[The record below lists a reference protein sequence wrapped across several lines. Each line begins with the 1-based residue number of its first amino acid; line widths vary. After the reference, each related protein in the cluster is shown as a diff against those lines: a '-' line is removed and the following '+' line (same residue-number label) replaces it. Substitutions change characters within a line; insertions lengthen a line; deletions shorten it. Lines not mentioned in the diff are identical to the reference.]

1 MKIDIRHA
9 DQRHI
14 ADCINIL
21 QNSEIGTIY
30 FANYEKAFDLL
41 STALMQQKLFVALSP
56 DDACLGF
63 MYYMSNGVFGSYPY
77 LHLLAVKKEY
87 RGLGI
92 GKQLIAYFEKNSSHY
107 PSTKCFLT
115 VDDFNV
121 RAKKLYEDL
130 GYQCVG
136 TLPDFYKAGI
146 TSYIMM
152 KATNR

>member
-1 MKIDIRHA
+1 MEPKK
-9 DQRHI
+9 QRSPKTI
-14 ADCINIL
+14 WRIL
-21 QNSEIGTIY
+21 LLIGIPVV
-30 FANYEKAFDLL
+30 
-41 STALMQQKLFVALSP
+41 LFVV
-56 DDACLGF
+56 
-63 MYYMSNGVFGSYPY
+63 MSS
-77 LHLLAVKKEY
+77 LLLPGYGDEEKKVY
-87 RGLGI
+87 SDY
-92 GKQLIAYFEKNSSHY
+92 IAYFEKNSSHY

-152 KATNR
+152 KATTR